1 MTDRTFPGAAA
12 PLVVL
17 RSVRRAVLGA
27 ASEAEL
33 LELVCRIAVEEAGY
47 RLVWVGLATDDPE
60 RSVRPVAHA
69 GHEAGYLG
77 SITVSWSDTL
87 LGQGPTGEAIRT
99 GLPVIGRSFRSDP
112 ALAPWRDEALQ
123 RGYGSS
129 LALPLRA
136 DERAFGALTIYATTP
151 DAFSAEDVELL
162 TGLADDLAFGI
173 TTLRSR
179 AAAEADLRRSEH
191 NLAEAQ
197 RIAHI
202 GSWEWDLE
210 TGAIERS
217 EETYRILG
225 VEPGAFPGTNDAF
238 LAFVHPEDRARVD
251 ASEREAIKGG
261 PRHDL
266 EYRMIRPDGTIR
278 IVREQGEVIRDAS
291 NAPIRLVGTVQ
302 DITDRQRLEARQA
315 MLARLLD
322 EVSSEIYVFD
332 AETLR
337 FSGANAGALR
347 NIGYSLDE
355 LTRLTP
361 LDLKPDQTPASFAE
375 ILAPLRTGAREQ
387 VTFQARHRR
396 RDGSSYP
403 VEVRVDL
410 LARETPPAF
419 VAVISDVTERVAAS
433 EERAWLASA
442 VDQTADAVWMKSA
455 DGNIVSYVNR
465 SFSRLYGYEPDEI
478 VGRYAGILHSGRQDH
493 AFFDAIWA
501 SVAAG
506 NTWTGSIVNRR
517 KDASLIEV
525 DSVVSGIR
533 DASGR
538 LIAYMQTDRDVT
550 RERALE
556 SALKRDAREREM
568 IEASLARIDPADT
581 PEAIAS
587 AACAELVRLPDI
599 DSAWAIGVGPDHGR
613 ILAAAGSVGSV
624 TEAGILVPEDRAHH
638 LRERAAT
645 GPWTET
651 WQARPEDGAYG
662 QALSASGL
670 HVAAFAPLAG
680 PRGVIGVLAIGVNDR
695 LNAER
700 VIERLPALATFGS
713 IVGALVAPRIE
724 IRHREDDARATVL
737 RILDASAFTPF
748 FQRIV
753 EFHTGD
759 VVGYEALSRFTD
771 GTAPDVMFRTALR
784 AGLGIELELATLGAA
799 LAASAILPAGAY
811 LSLNASPAL
820 IGSGV
825 LRALLAGR
833 ERPIVLEV
841 TEHVEIDD
849 YPALRASLAE
859 LGPTIRLAVDD
870 AGAGYASLRHILELA
885 PDFVKLDI
893 GLIRGIDADPAR
905 QALIA
910 GMGYFAV
917 KRKLRLIAEGIETSA
932 ELEAL
937 RGLAVGSGQGF
948 LLGRPQDGRG
958 PGPWPTRILL
968 PAP

>member
-1 MTDRTFPGAAA
+1 M
-12 PLVVL
+12 
-17 RSVRRAVLGA
+17 
-27 ASEAEL
+27 
-33 LELVCRIAVEEAGY
+33 
-47 RLVWVGLATDDPE
+47 ATDDQE
-60 RSVRPVAHA
+60 RTVRPVAHA
-69 GHEAGYLG
+69 GHEAGYLE
-77 SITVSWSDTL
+77 SITISWSDTL

-99 GLPVIGRSFRSDP
+99 GLPVVGRSFRRDP

-129 LALPLRA
+129 VALPLR
-136 DERAFGALTIYATTP
+136 DESRVFGALTIYATRP

-162 TGLADDLAFGI
+162 AGLADDLAFGL

-210 TGAIERS
+210 TDVIERS
-217 EETYRILG
+217 DETYRIFG
-225 VEPGAFPGTNDAF
+225 VEPAAFPGTNDAF
-238 LAFVHPEDRARVD
+238 LAFVHPEDRARVE
-251 ASEREAIKGG
+251 ASEQEAIKGG

-266 EYRMIRPDGTIR
+266 EFRMLRPDGTVR
-278 IVREQGEVIRDAS
+278 IVSEQGEVIRDAS
-291 NAPIRLVGTVQ
+291 SAPIRLVGTVQ
-302 DITDRQRLEARQA
+302 DITDRRLLEAHQT

-332 AETLR
+332 AQTLR

-347 NIGYSLDE
+347 NIGYTLEE
-355 LTRLTP
+355 LERLTP
-361 LDLKPDQTPASFAE
+361 LDIKPDLTPDSFTE
-375 ILAPLRTGAREQ
+375 LLAPLRTGTREQ
-387 VTFQARHRR
+387 VTFQTTHRR
-396 RDGSSYP
+396 KDGSTYP
-403 VEVRVDL
+403 VEVIVDF
-410 LARETPPAF
+410 LARESPPAF

-455 DGNIVSYVNR
+455 DGDRVTYVNR

-478 VGRYAGILHSGRQDH
+478 VGQYAGILHSGRHEH
-493 AFFDAIWA
+493 AYFDAIWA

-506 NTWTGSIVNRR
+506 RTWTGSIVNRR
-517 KDASLIEV
+517 RDGSLIEV
-525 DSVVSGIR
+525 DSVISGIR

-538 LIAYMQTDRDVT
+538 LVAYMQTDRDVT

-556 SALKRDAREREM
+556 SVLERDAREREM

-581 PEAIAS
+581 PEAIAA

-599 DSAWAIGVGPDHGR
+599 DSAWAIGVGADHGR
-613 ILAAAGSVGSV
+613 ILAAAGHVGSV
-624 TEAGILVPEDRAHH
+624 VAAGTLVPEAWAHP
-638 LRERAAT
+638 LRERSAT
-645 GPWTET
+645 GPWSET
-651 WQARPEDGAYG
+651 WQVRPEDGAYG
-662 QALSASGL
+662 QAISASGL
-670 HVAAFAPLAG
+670 HSAVFAPLTG
-680 PRGVIGVLAIGVNDR
+680 PHGVIGVLAIGVNDQQK
-695 LNAER
+695 AER

-713 IVGALVAPRIE
+713 IVGALVAPGIE
-724 IRHREDDARATVL
+724 IRHREDDARATVQG
-737 RILDASAFTPF
+737 ILDASTFTPF

-753 EFHTGD
+753 EFHTGV
-759 VVGYEALSRFTD
+759 VVGYEALSRFAD
-771 GTAPDVMFRTALR
+771 GTSPDVAFRTAVR
-784 AGLGIELELATLGAA
+784 AGLGIALEMATLGAA
-799 LAASAILPAGAY
+799 LAASAVLPDGAY
-811 LSLNASPAL
+811 LSLNASPELIRSGAL
-820 IGSGV
+820 
-825 LRALLAGR
+825 LALLAGHR
-833 ERPIVLEV
+833 RLIVLEI

-849 YPALRASLAE
+849 YPALRAALAG

-917 KRKLRLIAEGIETSA
+917 KRRLRLIAEGVETLA

-937 RGLAVGSGQGF
+937 RGLAIGYGQGF
-948 LLGRPQDGRG
+948 LLGRPQDGAG
-958 PGPWPTRILL
+958 PGPWPTRIVL
-968 PAP
+968 PTPEGR